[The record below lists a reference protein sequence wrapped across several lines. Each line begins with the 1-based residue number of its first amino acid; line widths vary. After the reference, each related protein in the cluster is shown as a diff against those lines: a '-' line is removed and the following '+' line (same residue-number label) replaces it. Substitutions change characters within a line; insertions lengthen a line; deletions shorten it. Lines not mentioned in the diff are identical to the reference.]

1 VDSRKNHYSAIIA
14 DKFKCLRYA
23 LKKWQMS
30 ISKLKVFIE
39 KCNRVILILDT
50 LEENRNLFTA
60 EFNFRSIVK
69 QHLEDLLLIV
79 CNYWRKRCT
88 VRWIKMSEDNTKI
101 FHAMAT
107 KRMRRNAISMLR
119 AGDGRIITDHD
130 EMAGLLWSEY
140 KERMGKSEGI
150 QMKFD
155 LARLVK
161 RVPNLQE
168 LTVPFLKEEIELV
181 IKQMPPDRA
190 PGPDGF
196 NGMFLKKCWP
206 IIQDEFIKLA
216 QEFQKGNL
224 DLQNINGS
232 YITLVPKVASPEC
245 VSDYRPISL
254 TNVCLKFLTKLVANR
269 LQQRILECIHKNQY
283 GFLKARTIQ
292 DCIAWAFEY
301 LYQCHASK
309 KPIIILKLDFAK
321 AFDTIEHEAIL
332 EILKYKGFD
341 DKFILWVTS
350 ILSTGTSS
358 ILLNGVP
365 GKQFH
370 CKRGGVRQGDPL
382 SPTLYVLGSDLL
394 QDVVNDLLH

>member
-1 VDSRKNHYSAIIA
+1 
-14 DKFKCLRYA
+14 
-23 LKKWQMS
+23 
-30 ISKLKVFIE
+30 
-39 KCNRVILILDT
+39 
-50 LEENRNLFTA
+50 
-60 EFNFRSIVK
+60 
-69 QHLEDLLLIV
+69 
-79 CNYWRKRCT
+79 
-88 VRWIKMSEDNTKI
+88 
-101 FHAMAT
+101 
-107 KRMRRNAISMLR
+107 
-119 AGDGRIITDHD
+119 
-130 EMAGLLWSEY
+130 
-140 KERMGKSEGI
+140 
-150 QMKFD
+150 
-155 LARLVK
+155 
-161 RVPNLQE
+161 
-168 LTVPFLKEEIELV
+168 
-181 IKQMPPDRA
+181 MPSDRA

-206 IIQDEFIKLA
+206 IIQDEFTKLA
-216 QEFQKGNL
+216 QDFQKGNL

-254 TNVCLKFLTKLVANR
+254 TNVCLKFLRKLVANR

-309 KPIIILKLDFAK
+309 KTIIILKLDFSK

-332 EILKYKGFD
+332 QILKYKGFD

-370 CKRGGVRQGDPL
+370 CKREVSAVTQHTTACCSMQVVDI
-382 SPTLYVLGSDLL
+382 TLAEQASTNITSLRTVQQKHCGPKYKLIIILL
-394 QDVVNDLLH
+394 QTKA

>member
-1 VDSRKNHYSAIIA
+1 
-14 DKFKCLRYA
+14 
-23 LKKWQMS
+23 
-30 ISKLKVFIE
+30 
-39 KCNRVILILDT
+39 
-50 LEENRNLFTA
+50 
-60 EFNFRSIVK
+60 
-69 QHLEDLLLIV
+69 
-79 CNYWRKRCT
+79 
-88 VRWIKMSEDNTKI
+88 MSEDNTKN

-107 KRMRRNAISMLR
+107 QRMRRNAISMLR

-161 RVPNLQE
+161 RVSNLQE
-168 LTVPFLKEEIELV
+168 LIVPFLKEEIELV

-365 GKQFH
+365 GK
-370 CKRGGVRQGDPL
+370 
-382 SPTLYVLGSDLL
+382 
-394 QDVVNDLLH
+394 